1 MNFNKNSIVLGTLLL
16 KGPLTR
22 QNLWSYVSRFN
33 FYSGLTNLKMHLDR
47 MVKERR
53 ITRKVSPSKTGG
65 QEIFEFAIIKEN
77 ERNNIPEV
85 TLDKIKTEIN
95 EFDKLF
101 EKK

>member
-16 KGPLTR
+16 KGPLSR

-47 MVKERR
+47 MVKEKR
-53 ITRKVSPSKTGG
+53 ITRKVSKTRGH
-65 QEIFEFAIIKEN
+65 EIFEFAIIKEN
-77 ERNNIPEV
+77 ERNSIPED
-85 TLDKIKTEIN
+85 TLGKIKTEIN